1 MSTNT
6 SANKRLDVIEPKI
19 SALEKDVASL
29 KTEVNIQFKEVFTR
43 IKRIESILIAA
54 TGSII
59 ALLVTVLMKMS

>member
-54 TGSII
+54 SGSMIMM
-59 ALLVTVLMKMS
+59 LLAILSKMG

>member
-19 SALEKDVASL
+19 SALEKDVAAL
-29 KTEVNIQFKEVFTR
+29 KTLVNIQFKEVFTR
-43 IKRIESILIAA
+43 IKRIEGILIGA

-59 ALLVTVLMKMS
+59 ALLIAVLMKMQ

>member
-43 IKRIESILIAA
+43 IKRIEGILIAA
-54 TGSII
+54 SGSII
-59 ALLVTVLMKMS
+59 LMLIAILTKVG